1 MTAITFS
8 ACLYNATEAVSDSSE
23 FIGRVLPMAR
33 KSDITP
39 QSQIA
44 KIDMFAGFAEICQGE
59 LWI

>member
-1 MTAITFS
+1 
-8 ACLYNATEAVSDSSE
+8 
-23 FIGRVLPMAR
+23 MAR